1 MKTEIKTVRKIVLK
15 TGHKIIYSYF
25 KKKMSFIKVKDPRKR
40 EELIK
45 DFIETRKRIKDNF
58 IAKKVG
64 EIEYQTGL
72 TKLFKPVTETQKAT
86 AKEITEAQKAAAE
99 KITQEL
105 LPIKEGIEGLPGAI
119 SVAGQSLSFP
129 AYPALEMTEEK
140 LTNIGPTA
148 SNYLLPT
155 FRQKATQ
162 SDIKPGDP
170 KGTFFK
176 INETPIK
183 IENDDIII
191 KDERFKG
198 TPGLWKLL
206 TSKHIPDITEYNAVD
221 LRDYITI
228 MHITKATYDK
238 KDKRVGGND
247 KMNKLIKPL
256 VKALEEDK
264 SGNKL
269 ITEINKHFGFEEET
283 DEEETDEEEEEE
295 YEVPASIPLTPTSK
309 AGQSLKGT
317 GLRKAGQ
324 GLKILPS
331 DPNAL
336 IDRFDLLFSSK
347 KAGHTGVRNEIVSIL
362 DELKRQGV
370 LKTNEYK
377 KLNSLI
383 KK

>member
-1 MKTEIKTVRKIVLK
+1 
-15 TGHKIIYSYF
+15 
-25 KKKMSFIKVKDPRKR
+25 MSFIKVKDPRKR

-86 AKEITEAQKAAAE
+86 AKEITEAQKAATE

-105 LPIKEGIEGLPGAI
+105 LPIKEGIEKLPGAI
-119 SVAGQSLSFP
+119 SFPTFP
-129 AYPALEMTEEK
+129 ALGMTEEELIK
-140 LTNIGPTA
+140 IGPIA
-148 SNYLLPT
+148 RKYIQSNLGRAT
-155 FRQKATQ
+155 TKAGLY
-162 SDIKPGDP
+162 SEDDNL
-170 KGTFFK
+170 K
-176 INETPIK
+176 IGYRPVK

-191 KDERFKG
+191 DDERFKG
-198 TPGLWKLL
+198 TDGLWKLI
-206 TSKHIPDITEYNAVD
+206 TSKDIPDITEYGAED
-221 LRDYITI
+221 LAGYITI

-238 KDKRVGGND
+238 NNKRVGGND

-269 ITEINKHFGFEEET
+269 ITKINKHFGF
-283 DEEETDEEEEEE
+283 EEEE
-295 YEVPASIPLTPTSK
+295 YEVPASIPLTPT
-309 AGQSLKGT
+309 KGT
-317 GLRKAGQ
+317 GLSVAGQ
-324 GLKILPS
+324 GLSVAGRSPKILPS

-377 KLNSLI
+377 KLNSII

>member
-1 MKTEIKTVRKIVLK
+1 
-15 TGHKIIYSYF
+15 
-25 KKKMSFIKVKDPRKR
+25 MSFIKVKDPRKR
-40 EELIK
+40 EELIR

-64 EIEYQTGL
+64 EAEYQTGL

-86 AKEITEAQKAAAE
+86 TE

-105 LPIKEGIEGLPGAI
+105 LPIKEGIEKLPGAI
-119 SVAGQSLSFP
+119 KEAGQSLSEGFP
-129 AYPALEMTEEK
+129 ALGMTEEELIK
-140 LTNIGPTA
+140 IGPIA
-148 SNYLLPT
+148 RKYIQSNLGHAT
-155 FRQKATQ
+155 TKAGLY
-162 SDIKPGDP
+162 SEDDNL
-170 KGTFFK
+170 K
-176 INETPIK
+176 IGYRPVK

-191 KDERFKG
+191 DDTPFKG
-198 TPGLWKLL
+198 TVGLWKLI
-206 TSKHIPDITEYNAVD
+206 TSKDIPDKTEYSAED
-221 LRDYITI
+221 LADYITI

-238 KDKRVGGND
+238 NKKRVGGND

-256 VKALEEDK
+256 VKALEKGGGEGLIDK
-264 SGNKL
+264 
-269 ITEINKHFGFEEET
+269 IEEHFGFEEEY
-283 DEEETDEEEEEE
+283 EEEYEEEEE
-295 YEVPASIPLTPTSK
+295 YTLSPT
-309 AGQSLKGT
+309 KGT
-317 GLRKAGQ
+317 GLP
-324 GLKILPS
+324 KILPS

-383 KK
+383 

>member
-1 MKTEIKTVRKIVLK
+1 
-15 TGHKIIYSYF
+15 
-25 KKKMSFIKVKDPRKR
+25 MSFIKVKDPRKR
-40 EELIK
+40 EELIR

-58 IAKKVG
+58 VARKVG

-105 LPIKEGIEGLPGAI
+105 LPIKAGIEELPGAI
-119 SVAGQSLSFP
+119 SFP
-129 AYPALEMTEEK
+129 TYPALEMTEEQITK
-140 LTNIGPTA
+140 IGPIA
-148 SNYLLPT
+148 SKYLLPT

-162 SDIKPGDP
+162 SDIKPGDS

-176 INETPIK
+176 IGETPIK
-183 IENDDIII
+183 IENDNITI
-191 KDERFKG
+191 KDTPFKG
-198 TPGLWKLL
+198 TDGLWRLL
-206 TSKHIPDITEYNAVD
+206 TSKDIPDISEYKAED
-221 LRDYITI
+221 LRDYIYI
-228 MHITKATYDK
+228 MDITKATYDK
-238 KDKRVGGND
+238 NNKRVGGNN
-247 KMNKLIKPL
+247 KMNKLIKPF
-256 VKALEEDK
+256 VIALEKGGE
-264 SGNKL
+264 GEL
-269 ITEINKHFGFEEET
+269 IKEINKHFGFKEET
-283 DEEETDEEEEEE
+283 YEE
-295 YEVPASIPLTPTSK
+295 YEEYTIPSTI
-309 AGQSLKGT
+309 GT
-317 GLRKAGQ
+317 

>member
-15 TGHKIIYSYF
+15 TDHKIIYSYYK

-40 EELIK
+40 EELIR

-64 EIEYQTGL
+64 EAEYQTGL
-72 TKLFKPVTETQKAT
+72 TKLFKPVTETQKTT

-105 LPIKEGIEGLPGAI
+105 LPIKEGIEKLPGAI
-119 SVAGQSLSFP
+119 SEGFP
-129 AYPALEMTEEK
+129 ALGMTEEELIK
-140 LTNIGPTA
+140 IGPIARKYIQSKLGRAT
-148 SNYLLPT
+148 T
-155 FRQKATQ
+155 KAGLY
-162 SDIKPGDP
+162 SEDDNL
-170 KGTFFK
+170 K
-176 INETPIK
+176 IGYRPIK

-191 KDERFKG
+191 DDERFKG
-198 TPGLWKLL
+198 TVGLWELI
-206 TSKHIPDITEYNAVD
+206 TSKDIPDISKYGAKD
-221 LRDYITI
+221 LADYITI

-238 KDKRVGGND
+238 NNKRVGGND
-247 KMNKLIKPL
+247 KMNKLIKPF
-256 VKALEEDK
+256 VKILKKHGGKGLIDK
-264 SGNKL
+264 
-269 ITEINKHFGFEEET
+269 IDEHFGFK
-283 DEEETDEEEEEE
+283 EEEEEE
-295 YEVPASIPLTPTSK
+295 EFEEEYEEEEEYTLSPT
-309 AGQSLKGT
+309 KGT
-317 GLRKAGQ
+317 

-336 IDRFDLLFSSK
+336 FDRFDLLFSSK

>member
-1 MKTEIKTVRKIVLK
+1 MKTEIKTRFKNWLK
-15 TGHKIIYSYF
+15 LYILIL

-40 EELIK
+40 EELIR

-86 AKEITEAQKAAAE
+86 AKEITEAQKATAE
-99 KITQEL
+99 KFTQEL
-105 LPIKEGIEGLPGAI
+105 LPIKEGIE
-119 SVAGQSLSFP
+119 
-129 AYPALEMTEEK
+129 E
-140 LTNIGPTA
+140 
-148 SNYLLPT
+148 LPT
-155 FRQKATQ
+155 KLFRKVFPSIEFKA
-162 SDIKPGDP
+162 SDIMNLGPLAVNALLQAFTKKNIDLAFGLYAQQG
-170 KGTFFK
+170 KFK
-176 INETPIK
+176 IGNKEVNIEDNDIK
-183 IENDDIII
+183 IDNTIFE
-191 KDERFKG
+191 G
-198 TPGLWKLL
+198 TPGFWELVTSKNPNPENYTEEDLDKYRQLLLL
-206 TSKHIPDITEYNAVD
+206 TNAIYRDNNPDNNNPKSSKSSKWKNIVKPIWEQ
-221 LRDYITI
+221 I
-228 MHITKATYDK
+228 K
-238 KDKRVGGND
+238 KQK
-247 KMNKLIKPL
+247 
-256 VKALEEDK
+256 
-264 SGNKL
+264 
-269 ITEINKHFGFEEET
+269 
-283 DEEETDEEEEEE
+283 EEEEE
-295 YEVPASIPLTPTSK
+295 YEEEEYEEPASIPLTPT
-309 AGQSLKGT
+309 KGT
-317 GLRKAGQ
+317 

>member
-1 MKTEIKTVRKIVLK
+1 
-15 TGHKIIYSYF
+15 
-25 KKKMSFIKVKDPRKR
+25 MSFIKVKDPRKR
-40 EELIK
+40 EELIR

-64 EIEYQTGL
+64 EAEYQTGL

-105 LPIKEGIEGLPGAI
+105 LPIKEGISEG
-119 SVAGQSLSFP
+119 FP
-129 AYPALEMTEEK
+129 ALGMTEEELIK
-140 LTNIGPTA
+140 IGPIA
-148 SNYLLPT
+148 RKYIQSNLGRAT
-155 FRQKATQ
+155 TKAGLY
-162 SDIKPGDP
+162 SEDDNL
-170 KGTFFK
+170 K
-176 INETPIK
+176 IGYRPVK

-191 KDERFKG
+191 DDERFKG
-198 TPGLWKLL
+198 TVGLWELI
-206 TSKHIPDITEYNAVD
+206 TSKDIPDISEYGAED
-221 LRDYITI
+221 LAGYITI

-238 KDKRVGGND
+238 NNKRVGGND
-247 KMNKLIKPL
+247 KMNKLIKPF

-269 ITEINKHFGFEEET
+269 VTEINKHFGFEKYEE
-283 DEEETDEEEEEE
+283 
-295 YEVPASIPLTPTSK
+295 PATIPFTPT
-309 AGQSLKGT
+309 KGT
-317 GLRKAGQ
+317 GLP
-324 GLKILPS
+324 KILPS

-336 IDRFDLLFSSK
+336 IDRFDLLFSSQ

>member
-1 MKTEIKTVRKIVLK
+1 
-15 TGHKIIYSYF
+15 
-25 KKKMSFIKVKDPRKR
+25 MSFIKVKDPGKR
-40 EELIK
+40 EELIR

-64 EIEYQTGL
+64 EAEYQTGL

-86 AKEITEAQKAAAE
+86 TKEITEAQKAAAE

-105 LPIKEGIEGLPGAI
+105 LPIKESLEKLPEG
-119 SVAGQSLSFP
+119 F
-129 AYPALEMTEEK
+129 PALEMTKEELIK
-140 LTNIGPTA
+140 IGPIA
-148 SNYLLPT
+148 RKYIQSNLGRAT
-155 FRQKATQ
+155 TKAGLY
-162 SDIKPGDP
+162 SEDDNL
-170 KGTFFK
+170 K
-176 INETPIK
+176 IGYRPVK

-191 KDERFKG
+191 DDTPFKG
-198 TPGLWKLL
+198 TVGLWELI
-206 TSKHIPDITEYNAVD
+206 TSKDIPEKTKYDAED
-221 LRDYITI
+221 LAGYITI

-238 KDKRVGGND
+238 NNKRVGGND

-269 ITEINKHFGFEEET
+269 ITEINKHFGFEEEEY
-283 DEEETDEEEEEE
+283 DEEE
-295 YEVPASIPLTPTSK
+295 YEEPATISLTPT
-309 AGQSLKGT
+309 KGT
-317 GLRKAGQ
+317 GLP
-324 GLKILPS
+324 KILPS